1 MNYSKLTKKE
11 LITILELRDKPV
23 NVGST
28 GDAFSFL
35 RKYGK
40 EQQEYFFV
48 LMLDGALKIKNVK
61 IVSIGLANRTLV
73 HPREVFA
80 PAIEARCVSIIIAH
94 NHPSGLLKPSVEDFE
109 TTKRICNAGNIL
121 GIQVLDHI
129 IFSADAY
136 HSMKEEGEMF

>member
-94 NHPSGLLKPSVEDFE
+94 KIIKCTYLILSV
-109 TTKRICNAGNIL
+109 THNIL
-121 GIQVLDHI
+121 FITFFINLSLNMKKHI
-129 IFSADAY
+129 IAIKTFVINVPI
-136 HSMKEEGEMF
+136 